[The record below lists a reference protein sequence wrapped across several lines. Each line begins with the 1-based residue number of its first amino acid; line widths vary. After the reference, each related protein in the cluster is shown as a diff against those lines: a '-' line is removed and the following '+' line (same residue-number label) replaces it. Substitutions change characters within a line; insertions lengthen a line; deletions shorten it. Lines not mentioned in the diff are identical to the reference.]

1 MPLGSKNEVG
11 STFVGFVPVIVIF
24 LIFYFLVIRPQQKKV
39 QEHKKMISSIKQGDQ
54 VMTSG
59 GIIGTVS
66 KLAQDDSTIMV
77 EVAANVIIKVSKD
90 TIMNILNK
98 QQQT

>member
-1 MPLGSKNEVG
+1 MPLGSQREMG
-11 STFVGFVPVIVIF
+11 STFVGFIPIIVIF

-39 QEHKKMISSIKQGDQ
+39 QGHKQMISSIKRGDQ

-59 GIIGTVS
+59 GIIGTVN
-66 KLAQDDSTIMV
+66 KLAQDDSVVMV
-77 EVAANVIIKVSKD
+77 EIATNVIIKVSKD

-98 QQQT
+98 QQT

>member
-1 MPLGSKNEVG
+1 MPLGSQREAG
-11 STFVGFVPVIVIF
+11 SAFVGFIPIILIF

-39 QEHKKMISSIKQGDQ
+39 QEHKQMISSIKQGDQ

-59 GIIGTVS
+59 GIIGTVN
-66 KLAQDDSTIMV
+66 KLIQDDSVVMV
-77 EVAANVIIKVSKD
+77 EIANNVIIKVSKD

-98 QQQT
+98 QQT